1 MFPVRARHKLRVS
14 ERMWGRDA
22 GPFEG
27 NDIRIRG
34 GVLKRCVLCGSLTW
48 LRLSHVIPKWAF
60 RWHKNARGGVITTHL
75 YSRGVVTSQQ
85 DGNRHY
91 LLCKSCEQWASVGES
106 YALAIVDRNRKA
118 LRATGTRYVMLDRYW
133 RLRVDLI
140 ARFIAITAYVCITPR
155 ASHSRRLAFHW
166 VSERCFAVLQWA
178 AHALTTWRYWVGDS
192 FPRKQTQTTIHGK
205 TSSRCTKKDSLA
217 DCLLC
222 KQVGWSGRS
231 SLMPTA

>member
-75 YSRGVVTSQQ
+75 YSRVLSQANKMETSIISYVSLASNGRLW
-85 DGNRHY
+85 GNRMRW
-91 LLCKSCEQWASVGES
+91 LLWIGIGK
-106 YALAIVDRNRKA
+106 
-118 LRATGTRYVMLDRYW
+118 RYVQQ
-133 RLRVDLI
+133 
-140 ARFIAITAYVCITPR
+140 
-155 ASHSRRLAFHW
+155 
-166 VSERCFAVLQWA
+166 ERDMSCWTGIGGCE
-178 AHALTTWRYWVGDS
+178 LT
-192 FPRKQTQTTIHGK
+192 
-205 TSSRCTKKDSLA
+205 
-217 DCLLC
+217 
-222 KQVGWSGRS
+222 
-231 SLMPTA
+231 